1 MAIPKKLRLF
11 TMFVDGDNYIGK
23 IPVTLPKLPVKRKI
37 TRVAGCLAPLLSTSA
52 LIQVHW
58 MHQWLLAAWSKS

>member
-23 IPVTLPKLPVKRKI
+23 IPSVTLPKI
-37 TRVAGCLAPLLSTSA
+37 TRKTTSA
-52 LIQVHW
+52 LIQAHW
-58 MHQWLLAAWSKS
+58 MHQWLLAAWSRS